1 MDMTI
6 KESMMKNQVFVSIL
20 MNKLAIIPIF
30 FLTMCGTAPI
40 TDPPAH
46 ACSPRLDGKPTYCP
60 DEKDLILKPVEL
72 PKEQLKGEIDI
83 YNPHHWQ
90 SIQMMFQRNM
100 RKGKIEQTAT
110 KPGDAINNALD
121 NFWEQQNGSNG
132 STEQEKL
139 L

>member
-1 MDMTI
+1 
-6 KESMMKNQVFVSIL
+6 

-46 ACSPRLDGKPTYCP
+46 ACSPRMDGQPTNCP
-60 DEKDLILKPVEL
+60 KDLILVKPVEL

-90 SIQMMFQRNM
+90 SIQMMFQRNV
-100 RKGKIEQTAT
+100 RKGQIEKNAT
-110 KPGDAINNALD
+110 KPGDAINNALVD
-121 NFWEQQNGSNG
+121 FMEAQDGSDG